1 MIPDSPELVAEEQN
15 TETFEILPT
24 KTYMIDPVNKRI
36 IGTIEGRDAVMQ
48 SIRKVLNTDKYAFEI
63 YDWYYGNELMKLV
76 GHTYDYVVTRIPNIF
91 REALLVDDR
100 IVDVREFTFTQSA
113 IDSVLV
119 ACIIDTVYGVIKY
132 KQEVLI

>member
-1 MIPDSPELVAEEQN
+1 MIPNSPEVLLEEQN

-24 KTYMIDPVNKRI
+24 KTYMVDPVTKRI
-36 IGTIEGRDAVMQ
+36 IGTVEGRDAVIQ
-48 SIRKVLNTDKYAFEI
+48 FIRKVLNTDKYAFEI
-63 YDWYYGNELMKLV
+63 YDWYYGNELLKLV

-100 IVDVREFTFTQSA
+100 IVDVRDFTFNKSS

-119 ACIIDTVYGVIKY
+119 VCYIDTVYGELKY
-132 KQEVLI
+132 EQEVLI